1 MIVQYVMNLTRWSAN
16 TWRCYQDDHPIF
28 QNIGEMIAEYFKI
41 FGWWYP
47 NISKYLVDNIPIF
60 QNARWALINTSMN
73 EVSSTPDHFRW
84 SLGEPCVA
92 MRWVNA
98 TSMSSARG
106 TRASARPI
114 CMSKMVSPVWTC
126 KAVRGSALMGTAPP
140 RASSARTSGGT
151 GPSLGRRSASNITIW
166 REQLRGTV
174 GKTSTSTV
182 RTASLRNVNGG
193 NFVPT
198 FCLASFPH
206 ILFGNLVLTSSPY
219 ILSSY
224 LVLTF
229 YADILSWHLILTSG
243 PEIMPYHLALIYC
256 LDTLSWN
263 LVLKSLP
270 DIIAI
275 LKPCT
280 ENLSSCLVLTTVQQ
294 LTSHPDILF
303 WHFVMTSGPDSD
315 I

>member
-1 MIVQYVMNLTRWSAN
+1 MAIQ
-16 TWRCYQDDHPIF
+16 
-28 QNIGEMIAEYFKI
+28 YFKI
-41 FGWWYP
+41 LLIWSP
-47 NISKYLVDNIPIF
+47 NISKYLVDDIPIF
-60 QNARWALINTSMN
+60 QNAGWALINTSMN

-151 GPSLGRRSASNITIW
+151 GPSPGRRSALNITIW

-182 RTASLRNVNGG
+182 RTASLRNANGG

-198 FCLASFPH
+198 FCLASFPDF
-206 ILFGNLVLTSSPY
+206 LFGNLVLTNSPY
-219 ILSSY
+219 IMSSHF
-224 LVLTF
+224 VLTSCL
-229 YADILSWHLILTSG
+229 DILSS
-243 PEIMPYHLALIYC
+243 PLALKACPGI
-256 LDTLSWN
+256 LS
-263 LVLKSLP
+263 
-270 DIIAI
+270 
-275 LKPCT
+275 
-280 ENLSSCLVLTTVQQ
+280 
-294 LTSHPDILF
+294 
-303 WHFVMTSGPDSD
+303 
-315 I
+315 